1 MFAIYFRRVEK
12 KDEFM
17 DEQRGTDSM
26 TAQVQ
31 KNVNGRIQVRVLG
44 VFTKEFSNFCHVP
57 MFA

>member
-31 KNVNGRIQVRVLG
+31 KNVNGRI
-44 VFTKEFSNFCHVP
+44 
-57 MFA
+57 